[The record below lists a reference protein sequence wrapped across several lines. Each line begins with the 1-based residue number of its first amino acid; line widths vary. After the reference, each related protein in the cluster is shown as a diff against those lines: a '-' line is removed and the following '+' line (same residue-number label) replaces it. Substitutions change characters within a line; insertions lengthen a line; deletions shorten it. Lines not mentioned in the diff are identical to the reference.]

1 MSDNMELLTAK
12 DVEIKV
18 FKKVRFGGY
27 AIAEVEDFLNQVADD
42 LEVYAEQI
50 EEKDARIRELE
61 EYVQKQQSMSDM
73 IKDALIQ
80 ARKAANDMEAQAK
93 NRTEK
98 ILSDAN
104 LEASKLITG
113 ADEKVQSR
121 IDDAEKKAAE
131 ILARAK
137 NTADDIIK
145 ESKEKTLKTEQ
156 VRANIENELQDKRNE
171 AKLQA
176 DDMIAQAR
184 VEARRIVNEAAKD
197 VEEYENQIKFLYMRK
212 QQFLK
217 DTVSLLL
224 DFGRT
229 IDKAQQE
236 ADAEAEPHES
246 SQYYAQDNH
255 EERDLSRMLD
265 EHENLEQA
273 NEILNA
279 NLSQEG

>member
-1 MSDNMELLTAK
+1 MT
-12 DVEIKV
+12 
-18 FKKVRFGGY
+18 
-27 AIAEVEDFLNQVADD
+27 
-42 LEVYAEQI
+42 
-50 EEKDARIRELE
+50 DA
-61 EYVQKQQSMSDM
+61 

-80 ARKAANDMEAQAK
+80 ARKAANDMESQAK
-93 NRTEK
+93 SKTEK
-98 ILSDAN
+98 IISDAN
-104 LEASKLITG
+104 LEASRLITG

-156 VRANIENELQDKRNE
+156 VRANIESELDAKRNE

-176 DDMIAQAR
+176 DDIIAQAR
-184 VEARRIVNEAAKD
+184 NEARRIINDAAKD
-197 VEEYENQIKFLYMRK
+197 TEEYENQIKFLYMRK

-217 DTVSLLL
+217 DTISLLL

-236 ADAEAEPHES
+236 ADAEAEAGYENYSNNNDYVSDFSEMLHEHS
-246 SQYYAQDNH
+246 DDSKNEVFESTQ
-255 EERDLSRMLD
+255 
-265 EHENLEQA
+265 NLTNNSKDGEK
-273 NEILNA
+273 
-279 NLSQEG
+279 

>member
-156 VRANIENELQDKRNE
+156 IRANIENELQDKRNE

-176 DDMIAQAR
+176 DDILAQAR

-236 ADAEAEPHES
+236 ADAEAEPHET
-246 SQYYAQDNH
+246 SQYYAQDNQ

-265 EHENLEQA
+265 EHENLDQGNA
-273 NEILNA
+273 TPNA
-279 NLSQEG
+279 NLPQEG

>member
-1 MSDNMELLTAK
+1 MDLLTAK
-12 DVEIKV
+12 DIEIKV

-27 AIAEVEDFLNQVADD
+27 AIPEVEDFLNQVADD
-42 LEVYAEQI
+42 IDAYTMQI

-80 ARKAANDMEAQAK
+80 ARKAANDLETQAK
-93 NRTEK
+93 SRTEK
-98 ILSDAN
+98 IISDAN
-104 LEASKLITG
+104 LEASKLITS

-137 NTADDIIK
+137 NAADDVIK

-156 VRANIENELQDKRNE
+156 VRANIESELQEKRNE
-171 AKLQA
+171 AKIQA
-176 DDMIAQAR
+176 DEIISQAR
-184 VEARRIVNEAAKD
+184 AEARRIINDASKD
-197 VEEYENQIKFLYMRK
+197 AEEYENQIKFLYLRK

-236 ADAEAEPHES
+236 ADSES
-246 SQYYAQDNH
+246 QNVNDNYYNNNYGN
-255 EERDLSRMLD
+255 DLSNMLS
-265 EHENLEQA
+265 EHNDYDSQNTNATENNQSNTVIDGE
-273 NEILNA
+273 N
-279 NLSQEG
+279 